1 MQNHMT
7 IQKNED
13 YSKIPLV
20 FNAYKPV
27 GMSSFQVVH
36 HFKKNLNFDFGKI
49 GHFGTLDPFAE
60 GVLLIGIQ
68 GAQKMN
74 DYVHEYL
81 PKTYQ
86 ALGIFGQ
93 KTSSGDFTTPFT
105 EEKDI
110 DTCFQKMDL
119 VTINKLLSDKFLGE
133 YWQAPHAISA
143 TKFEGKRLYQHALE
157 GRIIQ
162 KEKVKRSILAFKI
175 LSYDYPAI
183 RFEATVSSGTYIRS
197 LFEEISVFL
206 NGVGALKEL
215 KRTAIG
221 SFLSEFSIPLNKWP
235 VKNEEFNL
243 DQNGKMLDEMF
254 PLQSVIVGNSEVS
267 RYLKGQQIPIHLLKL
282 EKAEKMIYSQN
293 LVWAYT
299 ESLYLI
305 GLAKIENEKLFTI
318 FNLKEAIALFS
329 STS

>member
-1 MQNHMT
+1 MT
-7 IQKNED
+7 ILTTSD
-13 YSKIPLV
+13 YTQIPLV
-20 FNAYKPV
+20 FNVYKPV
-27 GMSSFQVVH
+27 GFSSFQVVH

-86 ALGIFGQ
+86 ALGIFGA
-93 KTSSGDFTTPFT
+93 KTSTGDFTSDAI
-105 EEKDI
+105 EEKNI
-110 DTCFQKMDL
+110 DEKFQKL
-119 VTINKLLSDKFLGE
+119 KLDEIEELLGAQFLGE
-133 YWQAPHAISA
+133 YWQSPHAVSA

-162 KEKVKRSILAFKI
+162 KDKVKREIKSFKV
-175 LSYDYPAI
+175 LSYDYPQM
-183 RFEATVSSGTYIRS
+183 RFEVTVSSGTYVRS
-197 LFEEISVFL
+197 LFEEIAEFL

-221 SFLSEFSIPLNKWP
+221 SFTSTEAITQEAWP
-235 VKNEEFNL
+235 TKG
-243 DQNGKMLDEMF
+243 NGFDLYKTARTLDEMF
-254 PLQSVIVGNSEVS
+254 PLKSAIIGSAELV
-267 RYLKGQQIPIHLLKL
+267 RYLQGQQIIVTRINILDSKHT
-282 EKAEKMIYSQN
+282 ITSQN
-293 LVWAYT
+293 LVWVYS
-299 ESLYLI
+299 ESNFLI
-305 GLAKIENEKLFTI
+305 GLAQIINEKLCAV

-329 STS
+329 STY

>member
-1 MQNHMT
+1 MT
-7 IQKNED
+7 IQTTFD

-20 FNAYKPV
+20 FNVYKPV
-27 GMSSFQVVH
+27 GFSSFQVVH

-86 ALGIFGQ
+86 ALGIFGS
-93 KTSSGDFTTPFT
+93 KTSSGDFTSPII
-105 EEKDI
+105 EEKNI
-110 DTCFQKMDL
+110 DKKFQTL
-119 VTINKLLSDKFLGE
+119 NTQEIEEILREKFLGE
-133 YWQAPHAISA
+133 YWQSPHAISA

-162 KEKVKRSILAFKI
+162 KEKVKREILNLKI
-175 LSYDYPAI
+175 LNFDYPQL
-183 RFEATVSSGTYIRS
+183 RFEVTVSSGTYVRS
-197 LFEEISVFL
+197 LFEEIAQLF
-206 NGVGALKEL
+206 NGLGALKEL

-221 SFLSEFSIPLNKWP
+221 KFTSDSALLQYAWPSKGAEFDLTK
-235 VKNEEFNL
+235 EART
-243 DQNGKMLDEMF
+243 LDEMF
-254 PLQSVIVGNSEVS
+254 PLHGVIVSGGELT
-267 RYLKGQQIPIHLLKL
+267 RYLQGQQILISKL
-282 EKAEKMIYSQN
+282 EKVQIEGETSSQN
-293 LVWAYT
+293 LLWTYT
-299 ESLYLI
+299 ENNYLI
-305 GLAKIENEKLFTI
+305 GLAKIENEKLHAV

-329 STS
+329 GTY